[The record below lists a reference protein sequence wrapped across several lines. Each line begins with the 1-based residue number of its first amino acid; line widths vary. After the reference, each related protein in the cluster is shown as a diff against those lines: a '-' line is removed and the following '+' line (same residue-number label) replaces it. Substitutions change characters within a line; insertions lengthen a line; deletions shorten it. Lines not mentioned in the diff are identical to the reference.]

1 MLRRILNP
9 NIERSAEHQRV
20 LSTRS
25 TSGLESKSKLRT
37 AEKLVIPRRWHIKR
51 AKLSVGSKD
60 KLSKQSNICKLQ
72 PVCCTD
78 NVTDT
83 AYDKHE

>member
-1 MLRRILNP
+1 MLRRILDL
-9 NIERSAEHQRV
+9 NIERSVEHQRV

-25 TSGLESKSKLRT
+25 PSKLESKSKLCT
-37 AEKLVIPRRWHIKR
+37 AEKLVIPWWWHIEG
-51 AKLSVGSKD
+51 AKLSVGFKD
-60 KLSKQSNICKLQ
+60 KLSKQSNVRKLQ
-72 PVCCTD
+72 PVCRID